1 MQPLFF
7 LARGFL
13 CCLTTIT
20 KVYLYKISSGDNA
33 FMQMKFCQNAP
44 VCNLV
49 SHHLLLY
56 SEKCIHHLC
65 CTCPQNRGL
74 KHMYK
79 IIPPLQWQFF
89 TRGRRDLIFLSLY
102 NNTLCPFERK
112 KFTLLPGQRDW
123 IQKVQSTRLKVCQRN
138 TKLAIPKVI
147 VYCLLENGKVLENEC
162 L

>member
-33 FMQMKFCQNAP
+33 FMQMKSCHNAP
-44 VCNLV
+44 MCNLV

-123 IQKVQSTRLKVCQRN
+123 IQKVQSTRLKVCQRY
-138 TKLAIPKVI
+138 KISHSQS
-147 VYCLLENGKVLENEC
+147 YCLLFA
-162 L
+162 